1 MFAKPMERD
10 PPASCVSPRWP
21 RKSIEIIALEYK
33 SNPVI
38 AVGHDILPIAFI
50 SSITWNINAYIKKK
64 SNSRV

>member
-10 PPASCVSPRWP
+10 PPASCVSPRWL

-38 AVGHDILPIAFI
+38 AVGNDILPIAFI
-50 SSITWNINAYIKKK
+50 SSIT
-64 SNSRV
+64 